1 MANEKFTAVI
11 TLPVSAKGILK
22 EEKIGRGT
30 TEIKTS
36 GTTTTI
42 KITAADMASFRA
54 SVNSVLRDL
63 TVIEA
68 VSKTGRK

>member
-36 GTTTTI
+36 GTSTTVRI
-42 KITAADMASFRA
+42 MAADMASFRA

-63 TVIEA
+63 TVIES
-68 VSKTGRK
+68 VSKAGRE